1 MRKAA
6 DKTLRKLDRL
16 ELLELLV
23 EQGEQ
28 LEHTQEALAAAET
41 RATQQ
46 ERIARLAEDAI
57 SKLAGIL
64 EAAQLVHLQYASQL
78 RELKAE
84 MGLKTEA
91 PVNNDELTV
100 DIGQDIPV
108 GKHVSVD
115 AAQVQVDQTET
126 IDNFDAAEFIQNTL
140 GLSTDET
147 TEVLNDLASIDF
159 DVDAVES
166 ALEETYASSEL
177 PGGW

>member
-28 LEHTQEALAAAET
+28 LENTQDALAAAET

-64 EAAQLVHLQYASQL
+64 EAAQLVHLQYTSQL

-91 PVNNDELTV
+91 PTNSETSAGNDQKVL
-100 DIGQDIPV
+100 V
-108 GKHVSVD
+108 GKHVGVD
-115 AAQVQVDQTET
+115 TTQADTN
-126 IDNFDAAEFIQNTL
+126 DNFDAAAFIQNTL

-147 TEVLNDLASIDF
+147 TDVMSDLASLDF

-166 ALEETYASSEL
+166 ALEETYASSEFQ
-177 PGGW
+177 GGGNW

>member
-1 MRKAA
+1 MRKTA

-28 LEHTQEALAAAET
+28 LERTQDALAAAET

-64 EAAQLVHLQYASQL
+64 EAAQLVHLQYTSQL

-91 PVNNDELTV
+91 PVNNDELTIN
-100 DIGQDIPV
+100 IGQDVPV

-115 AAQVQVDQTET
+115 TTQTQTAQSDAG
-126 IDNFDAAEFIQNTL
+126 DNFDAADFIQNTL

-147 TEVLNDLASIDF
+147 TEVMSDLVSMDF

-166 ALEETYASSEL
+166 ALEETYASSEN